1 MLRISVAHQCT
12 HFLISTC
19 PKTNL
24 WHPHWGG
31 G

>member
-1 MLRISVAHQCT
+1 MLRISATHQCT

-24 WHPHWGG
+24 WHSH
-31 G
+31 